1 MFLSRKKVNGIHHLL
16 LMESVYVKEK
26 RTSKK
31 VIREDYGPYNE
42 APEELR
48 RKFEDAK
55 ARRELAKQL
64 TQEKQAKAV
73 QSALGM
79 KPLSAEEA
87 FAETAATHFNKALAL
102 HYGHIALRRI
112 WDRELNLRYK
122 LDYLQKTASEIK
134 SWRVN
139 DLLFYLCA
147 TKVLSPKSY
156 LQASETKSAFLYCP
170 WNRIAQDNFYR
181 CLDFVHDHKEELIR
195 HAARSHIDSRGE
207 EVKVAFFDCTNTWFE
222 TPYDDVT
229 WQTIR
234 YTQSE
239 IVRLSKAGKT
249 NEEIDEYLAG
259 NDFAEDLQ
267 EWLDKHKDDVIRMRG
282 PSKEGRFSQPLVSVA
297 LAIDQT
303 GFPIDCKVFAGNA
316 SEKRAIKPVLESLK
330 QKYHVKDVYFVA
342 DRGLNSAEGLE
353 QIKNEHLGF
362 VVAQQ
367 ISNQKAENRKEM
379 LDLAGYRNCRI
390 NDVGDF
396 ELCGEKELNP
406 KAFRFKVCDFER
418 SSRVDREP
426 TKEDQRKSRVIK
438 LGSKII
444 YTFSPERRARD
455 LADLE
460 VQIAKAEKVVKEHGL
475 MGNPYGTG
483 WRALVKTKKEAAK
496 NKKDK
501 DQYRAEGLKEDV
513 IANRKETAGY
523 AAVVFS
529 HPDVEG
535 GEQLTAEGVLKTY
548 HRLVGI
554 EDCFRVM
561 KSSFSIRPVYV
572 QLRERIE
579 AHCYLCVLSLMMLRL
594 LQEKLEKSQL
604 HLPAS
609 RICQALADA
618 RVVPI
623 PTTDGEQMFLNL
635 GGVPNFHAPE
645 RIGKKARIWDVN
657 ETIDPAL
664 AWDQYHEEREAR
676 PDDID
681 QILLAVGLKPLTL
694 YSTMGNLKTNLGLK
708 SVPRE
713 DMLAPECINYCRQV
727 AMNN

>member
-26 RTSKK
+26 RSSKK
-31 VIREDYGPYNE
+31 VTREDYGPYEE

-64 TQEKQAKAV
+64 AQEKRATAV
-73 QSALGM
+73 QTAMGM
-79 KPLSAEEA
+79 KTPATEEA
-87 FAETAATHFNKALAL
+87 PADAAATHFNKALAL

-112 WDRELNLRYK
+112 WDRELGLRYK

-156 LQASETKSAFLYCP
+156 LQASETKSGFLYCP
-170 WNRIAQDNFYR
+170 WNSIAQDNFYR
-181 CLDFVHDHKEELIR
+181 CLDFVHDHKEELIQ
-195 HAARSHIDSRGE
+195 HAARSHLDSRGE
-207 EVKVAFFDCTNTWFE
+207 EVRVAFFDCTNTWFE
-222 TPYDDVT
+222 TPYDDAT
-229 WQTIR
+229 RQTIN
-234 YTQSE
+234 YTRKTVAQ
-239 IVRLSKAGKT
+239 LSKAGKT
-249 NEEIDEYLAG
+249 DEEIDAYLAG
-259 NDFAEDLQ
+259 DDFAEDLQ
-267 EWLDKHKDDVIRMRG
+267 AWLDKHKDDVIRMRG

-303 GFPIDCKVFAGNA
+303 GFPIDCKVFAGNT
-316 SEKRAIKPVLESLK
+316 SEKKAIKPVLESLK
-330 QKYHVKDVYFVA
+330 KKYHVKDVYFVA

-353 QIKNEHLGF
+353 EVKNEHLGY

-367 ISNQKAENRKEM
+367 ISKQKAETREEM

-390 NDVGDF
+390 NDAGDF
-396 ELCGEKELNP
+396 ELCGEKELAP
-406 KAFRFKVCDFER
+406 DAFRFKVCDYKR
-418 SSRVDREP
+418 SSRVDKEP
-426 TKEDQRKSRVIK
+426 TKKDPRKSRVIR
-438 LGSKII
+438 LSSKII

-460 VQIAKAEKVVKEHGL
+460 VQIAKAEKAVKERGL
-475 MGNPYGTG
+475 MGNPCGTG
-483 WRALVKTKKEAAK
+483 WRALVKTKKEAAQ

-501 DQYRAEGLKEDV
+501 DQYRAEGLKEDI
-513 IANRKETAGY
+513 IANRKVIAGY

-535 GEQLTAEGVLKTY
+535 GQQLTPEEVLKTY

-572 QLRERIE
+572 RLRERIE
-579 AHCYLCVLSLMMLRL
+579 AHCYLCVLSLMMLRH

-604 HLPAS
+604 HMPATQ
-609 RICQALADA
+609 ICQALADA
-618 RVVPI
+618 RVIPI

-635 GGVPNFHAPE
+635 GGVPNFHALE

-657 ETIDPAL
+657 ETIDSAL
-664 AWDQYHEEREAR
+664 AWDKYREEREAR

-681 QILLAVGLKPLTL
+681 QILLAVGLKPLAL

-713 DMLAPECINYCRQV
+713 DMLAPECVSYCKQV
-727 AMNN
+727 AMSS